1 MLCLLHK
8 TVRPLYWEP
17 GLSKLLLAP
26 AFYCAPREEQGIM
39 LHNEALT
46 PNLVNVFLK
55 ALEVSAM
62 SQPCK
67 CIKVEL
73 QLHTQ
78 AAAAA
83 AHPTDSSSVSVK
95 LCCCAC
101 GLADQQ
107 DTPDDA
113 KVHVLPHSSPP

>member
-1 MLCLLHK
+1 M
-8 TVRPLYWEP
+8 RSLYWEP

-26 AFYCAPREEQGIM
+26 AFYCASREEQGIM

-55 ALEVSAM
+55 ALEVSAT

-67 CIKVEL
+67 RIKLEL

-83 AHPTDSSSVSVK
+83 AHPTESSADSVN

-107 DTPDDA
+107 DTADDA
-113 KVHVLPHSSPP
+113 KVHVLPHSSRPRANQ